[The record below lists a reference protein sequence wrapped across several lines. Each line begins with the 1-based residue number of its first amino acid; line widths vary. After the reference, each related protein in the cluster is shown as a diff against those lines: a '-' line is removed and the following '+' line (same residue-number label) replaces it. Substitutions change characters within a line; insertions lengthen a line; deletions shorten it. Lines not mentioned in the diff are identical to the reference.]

1 MKGFTPGLFDRLMDV
16 PVNGA
21 SSGTVPR
28 LSIEDMKDSVARD
41 LEALLNTRTV
51 IPEGLLKR
59 YPECGRSIVTYG
71 LNDFAGLSL
80 SSTDDRAFICRC
92 LEKAIARHEPR
103 LRNVQASLEL
113 RADSINRLNF
123 AITALL
129 VVSSAHEPV
138 NFDAV
143 LQPSSLH
150 YTISKARR
158 LAQTGS
164 LSWTNYYRIM
174 KGSWDSCGAIRASFP
189 NATRRSPAGC

>member
-16 PVNGA
+16 PVGGA
-21 SSGTVPR
+21 TGATQQR
-28 LSIEDMKDSVARD
+28 MSIEELKDSVARD

-59 YPECGRSIVTYG
+59 YPECARSIVTYG
-71 LNDFAGLSL
+71 LNDFAGRSL
-80 SSTDDRAFICRC
+80 SSTDDRAFICMC

-103 LRNVQASLEL
+103 LRNVKASLEV
-113 RADSINRLNF
+113 REDSTNRLNF
-123 AITALL
+123 AITALM
-129 VVSSAHEPV
+129 VVSTSQEPV

-158 LAQTGS
+158 SA
-164 LSWTNYYRIM
+164 
-174 KGSWDSCGAIRASFP
+174 
-189 NATRRSPAGC
+189 PAGA

>member
-16 PVNGA
+16 PVHGA
-21 SSGTVPR
+21 SSGTVSR
-28 LSIEDMKDSVARD
+28 LSIEDLKDSVARD

-51 IPEGLLKR
+51 IPEEVLKR
-59 YPECGRSIVTYG
+59 FPECGRSIATYG

-80 SSTDDRAFICRC
+80 SSTDDRAFICRS
-92 LEKAIARHEPR
+92 LERAIARHEPR

-113 RADSINRLNF
+113 RADAVNRLNF

-129 VVSSAHEPV
+129 VVNSAHEPV

-143 LQPSSLH
+143 LQPSSLQ

-158 LAQTGS
+158 VSATPL
-164 LSWTNYYRIM
+164 
-174 KGSWDSCGAIRASFP
+174 GA
-189 NATRRSPAGC
+189 